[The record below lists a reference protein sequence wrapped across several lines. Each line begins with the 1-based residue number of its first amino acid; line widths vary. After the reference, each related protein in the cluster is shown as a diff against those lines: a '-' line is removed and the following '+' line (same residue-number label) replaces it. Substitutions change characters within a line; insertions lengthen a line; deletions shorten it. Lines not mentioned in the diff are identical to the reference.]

1 MTLETF
7 MTGASTVVSG
17 FLMFLAGRVHG
28 RMAQREDDADE
39 AVSDNPALW
48 WREQIELAKGRK
60 AARGLRKDGA
70 R

>member
-1 MTLETF
+1 MIHFPFLILAF
-7 MTGASTVVSG
+7 FGGAACFGPCVV
-17 FLMFLAGRVHG
+17 LVRLRAC
-28 RMAQREDDADE
+28 ADE

-60 AARGLRKDGA
+60 AARELRKEGT